1 MQMHVDLRW
10 FIIPWS
16 SLMWPK
22 DYLDNFVMLHWFQS
36 CSTDFSHAPL
46 TSVMLHW
53 FQSCSTDFSYKCS
66 TDFSHAPLSSVM
78 LHWFQS
84 CSTDFSHAP
93 PSSVMLHWFQSCSTD
108 FSHAPLTSVML
119 HWFQSC
125 STDFIFQMKFCTLLW
140 KKTAT
145 TQKIFCIA
153 VMQTCIANCDA
164 IPGKLFPVNYKKS
177 A

>member
-1 MQMHVDLRW
+1 MQMHVDLCW

-22 DYLDNFVMLHWFQS
+22 DYLDYLVMLHWFQSCSTDFSHAPLISVMLHWLQSCSTDFSHAPLTSVMLHWLQSCSTDFSHAPLISVMLHWLQS

-53 FQSCSTDFSYKCS
+53 FQSCSTDFS
-66 TDFSHAPLSSVM
+66 
-78 LHWFQS
+78 
-84 CSTDFSHAP
+84 
-93 PSSVMLHWFQSCSTD
+93 
-108 FSHAPLTSVML
+108 HAPLTSYFKWNSV
-119 HWFQSC
+119 HFYGR
-125 STDFIFQMKFCTLLW
+125 KLLS
-140 KKTAT
+140 T
-145 TQKIFCIA
+145 TQKIF
-153 VMQTCIANCDA
+153 CIANCDA